1 MLDLSN
7 SSAYFHFHAGNV
19 RCVGLARKATLAA
32 TSSGWPKRFISQT
45 TASAASTIT
54 LTTDSGAEAS
64 GEWSVSRE

>member
-1 MLDLSN
+1 MLSFLNSVSDLSY
-7 SSAYFHFHAGNV
+7 SSDDLDFQDGYGRLV
-19 RCVGLARKATLAA
+19 D
-32 TSSGWPKRFISQT
+32 SET